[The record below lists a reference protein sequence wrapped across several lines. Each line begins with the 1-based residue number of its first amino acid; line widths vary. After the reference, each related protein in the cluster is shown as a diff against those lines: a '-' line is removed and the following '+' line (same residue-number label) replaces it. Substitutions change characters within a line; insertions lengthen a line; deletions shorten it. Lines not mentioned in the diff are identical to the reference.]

1 MREEMPMRVERAGC
15 PRRGYELFM
24 DRSGKQHGI
33 FILIPRILTKWCRG
47 RDIERE
53 DVVGRLVR

>member
-1 MREEMPMRVERAGC
+1 MPMRVERAGC